1 MKVDVL
7 NIENKKTET
16 MDLPDRI
23 FKVKWNPELVK
34 QVLHVQTSNRHHPW
48 AHTKDRS
55 EVRGGGK
62 KPWAQKHTGRSR
74 HGSSRSPLWVGGG
87 TTFGPRND
95 RDYSRKI
102 NKKMKQA
109 ALFSILSEK
118 LKEGALK
125 IVDTMALDKPK
136 TKSASLMV
144 RNIFKLNS
152 STVVVPAKKN
162 RNMKLAARNIP
173 KVKVLSS
180 NALNVSDSMNHKN
193 VLFEKEAMAEF
204 IVQYEK

>member
-1 MKVDVL
+1 MKVDIL
-7 NIENKKTET
+7 DKNNKKVEALE
-16 MDLPDRI
+16 LPDRI

-34 QVLHVQTSNRHHPW
+34 QVLYVQVSNRHHPW

-74 HGSSRSPLWVGGG
+74 HGSSRSPLWIGGG
-87 TTFGPRND
+87 VTFGPRND
-95 RDYSRKI
+95 RDYTRKI

-109 ALFSILSEK
+109 ALFSLLSQK

-125 IVDTMALDKPK
+125 IVDSMVLEKPK
-136 TKSASLMV
+136 TKNASAIFK
-144 RNIFKLNS
+144 NIFKLS
-152 STVVVPAKKN
+152 SSMIVVPAKNN

-180 NALNVSDSMNHKN
+180 NALNVSDSMDCKN
-193 VLFEKEAMAEF
+193 VLFEKEAVLEF
-204 IVQYEK
+204 VSQFPK